1 MIYASHHHF
10 LKIETIS
17 MKKNSILT
25 ILTVIILLFNLSCTE
40 SRTGNDTPNPG
51 STGSVQDGFSFS
63 SDNIS
68 ADAPLTITFKA
79 PDGTALYGYSSD
91 LYLYSGA
98 GTDWTGAPQWN
109 DNESKYKMTAIAGK
123 PDEWS
128 ITIPNSL
135 RSFYGISSSTP
146 FQILNL
152 IVRNSDGTKQTYE
165 YSIPVNDPK
174 NDFTINQSDTE
185 TCPISGN
192 QPEGVHVNSPTSVT
206 LVLYD
211 QDKSGLHKDNAFV
224 LGDFNNWKLDNH
236 YQMKYDSNAHCWWL
250 TLDNLTPGTQAF
262 EYFLYS
268 KRDGGDFLCDPY
280 SESVLEKGVDDNFPK
295 GAQSHYVS
303 VFSTTPQKYYWQ
315 VSDFKMNN
323 PKNPVIYEMLLRDF
337 TSQGTL
343 AGAMQKLD
351 YLKDMGIDAV
361 ELMPVE
367 EFTGNDSW
375 GYDTGAYFALDDS
388 YGTVND
394 YKAFI
399 DACHQKGIGVILDV
413 VYNHTTNDNA
423 FARQYWDP
431 YYNRPSTQNPWLNA
445 VTPHQKYV
453 FSPDDFNHQ
462 STQTQKF
469 VIRNLD
475 FLLSTYHVDGFRF
488 DFTKGFTQRQTT
500 GDDDLAATDPDREAV
515 LKKYYDAV
523 KNDNPN
529 TFVVMEHFCSGEE
542 SDLSQYGIC
551 FWRNLNNAFAQSAMG
566 WSDNSDF
573 TSLYDK
579 SNCFDGYMESHD
591 EERCAYKQ
599 TQWGNGIL
607 KTDLTARMKQLE
619 TNAAF
624 FFTVPGPKMIWQ
636 FEELGYDI
644 SIDENGRTGRK
655 PTGWDDLNITQ
666 RKALHDTYA
675 KLITLRHNNPD
686 LFQTPATFTSNTTA
700 SNWADGRFLTLSSPT
715 KKAVVAGNFTNSD
728 ATYTISFPA
737 DGTWYDYMKGTT
749 YSISGEK
756 TKIMIPAN
764 SYIIFTTFQ

>member
-1 MIYASHHHF
+1 
-10 LKIETIS
+10 

-98 GTDWTGAPQWN
+98 GTDWTGAPKWN

-152 IVRNSDGTKQTYE
+152 IVRNFDGTKQTYE

-280 SESVLEKGVDDNFPK
+280 SESVLEKGVDNNFPK
-295 GAQSHYVS
+295 EAQSHYVS
-303 VFSTTPQKYYWQ
+303 VISTTPQKYYWQ

-351 YLKDMGIDAV
+351 YLKDLGIDAI

-375 GYDTGAYFALDDS
+375 GYNTGAYFALDNS
-388 YGTVND
+388 YGTIND
-394 YKAFI
+394 YKSFI
-399 DACHQKGIGVILDV
+399 DACHKKGIGVILDV
-413 VYNHTTNDNA
+413 VYNHTTDDNA

-431 YYNRPSTQNPWLNA
+431 YFNRPSTLNPWLNA
-445 VTPHQKYV
+445 VTPHQKYI

-529 TFVVMEHFCSGEE
+529 AFIVMEHFCSEE
-542 SDLSQYGIC
+542 ENDLSKYGIC

-579 SNCFDGYMESHD
+579 SDCFDGYMESHD

-644 SIDENGRTGRK
+644 SINDNGRTGRK
-655 PTGWDDLNITQ
+655 PAGWDDLNVTQ
-666 RKALHDTYA
+666 RKELHDTYA
-675 KLITLRHNNPD
+675 KLIALRHNNPD
-686 LFQTPATFTSNTTA
+686 LFQTPNSFSSNTTA
-700 SNWADGRFLTLSSPT
+700 SNWNDGRFLTLSSPT